1 MAAQSTSVIKLLQ
14 EKAVKE
20 VNTAQEVFAAA
31 LKSSEEANNK
41 HNMLLEYKQGYEDN
55 LKKSLTSGL
64 NIEAYQN
71 YQNFLEKLDEAL
83 QGQKSILGM
92 AEQVLQIRRKS
103 LQEAQKKKLS
113 YEVLL
118 QRADKRALKSELKK
132 DQKMMD
138 EFAMRATRQK

>member
-1 MAAQSTSVIKLLQ
+1 MAAQSTRVIKLLQ

-20 VNTAQEVFAAA
+20 VNTAQEAFAAA
-31 LKSSEEANNK
+31 LKSSEEAKNK
-41 HNMLLEYKQGYEDN
+41 QNMLLEYKQGYEDN
-55 LKKSLTSGL
+55 LKESLASGL

-71 YQNFLEKLDEAL
+71 YQNFLRKLDEAL
-83 QGQKSILGM
+83 EGQKSILEM
-92 AEQVLQIRRKS
+92 ADKVLKIRRKS

-118 QRADKRALKSELKK
+118 QRADNRALKSELKK

>member
-20 VNTAQEVFAAA
+20 VNTAQEAFVKA
-31 LKSSEEANNK
+31 LKSLEEAKNK
-41 HNMLLEYKQGYEDN
+41 ENMLLEYKQGYEEN
-55 LKKSLTSGL
+55 FKKTLVSGL
-64 NIEAYQN
+64 NIDAYQN
-71 YQNFLEKLDEAL
+71 YQNFLLKLDEAL
-83 QGQKSILGM
+83 QGQLSILEM
-92 AEQVLQIRRKS
+92 AEKVLQIRRKS

-118 QRADKRALKSELKK
+118 QRADKRASKLEQKQ

>member
-20 VNTAQEVFAAA
+20 VNTAQEAFAAA
-31 LKSSEEANNK
+31 LKSSEEAKNK
-41 HNMLLEYKQGYEDN
+41 QNMLLEYKQGYEDN
-55 LKKSLTSGL
+55 LKKSLASGL

-71 YQNFLEKLDEAL
+71 YQNFLGKLEEAL
-83 QGQKSILGM
+83 EGQKSILEM
-92 AEQVLQIRRKS
+92 ADKVLKVRRKS

-118 QRADKRALKSELKK
+118 QRADNRALKSELKK